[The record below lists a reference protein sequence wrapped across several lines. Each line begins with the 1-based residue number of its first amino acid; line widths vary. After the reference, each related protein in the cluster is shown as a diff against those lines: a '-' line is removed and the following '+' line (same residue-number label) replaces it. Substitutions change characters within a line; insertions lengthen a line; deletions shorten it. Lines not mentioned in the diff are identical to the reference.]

1 MFKKLIS
8 LSLLLSFS
16 LASSANAT
24 NQTNN
29 FNPEAASGFNQ
40 KPHWQFSS
48 YAVAAANPLASQA
61 GAEILAQ
68 GGNALDAAIAAQF
81 VLALVEPQSSG
92 LGGGGF
98 LMLYHDGELTA
109 WDGRETAPANATPE
123 LFLTSQDKPMPFSK
137 AVTSG
142 LSVGVPGLI
151 KMLEAAHQ
159 QSGKLSWEKLAQ
171 PAIKLAEEGFEV
183 SPRLHQLLKEDKYLR
198 NNPQAAKFY
207 YPNNQPLAVGSRLK
221 NPAFAAILRKVATE
235 GSQAFYQ
242 GKIAQNLVN
251 TVEKHQGLL
260 SLDDLANYLAIARP
274 ALCSTWQ
281 PAVATNPAIKS
292 QALEIC
298 GMPPPSSGHLTLIQ
312 LLNLYSLSQSQKEQP
327 DSAAEFY
334 TANQLH
340 KYFAAANLAFADRAL
355 YIADPDFVPAPAG
368 DWQSLLAEDYLASR
382 VKLIGATNLAPTKA
396 GIPTANKP
404 ALKQTAFA
412 PMPNQPE
419 AGTTHISVIDAEGN
433 AVALTS
439 SIEQA
444 FGARILANGG
454 TGLVGGIL
462 LNNQL
467 TDFSLSPTDANDT
480 PIANRVEAGK
490 RPRSSM
496 TPTLVFTHKLEDKSE
511 RQLLASLGSPGGA
524 AIIHYVAKSLLA
536 NQLWQASPQTAADL
550 PNLATFNSPAV
561 ILEVDRF
568 SPAIFKELT
577 ELGYQP
583 QAKPLTSGTQFLL
596 LKQNGQQRVIE
607 GGADSRREGW
617 VSGK

>member
-1 MFKKLIS
+1 MLKKLIS

-16 LASSANAT
+16 LASSAKTT
-24 NQTNN
+24 NQNN

-40 KPHWQFSS
+40 KPDWQFSS

-61 GAEILAQ
+61 GAQMLAQ

-98 LMLYHDGELTA
+98 LMLYHKGKLTA
-109 WDGRETAPANATPE
+109 WDGRETAPANASPE
-123 LFLTSQDKPMPFSK
+123 LFLTSQGKPMPFSE

-159 QSGKLSWEKLAQ
+159 QSGKLSWEKLTQ
-171 PAIKLAEEGFEV
+171 PAIQLAEEGFAV
-183 SPRLHQLLKEDKYLR
+183 SPRLHQLLKEDKYLG
-198 NNPQAAKFY
+198 NNPQAVSFY

-221 NPAFAAILRKVATE
+221 NPAFAAILRKVANQ

-242 GKIAQNLVN
+242 GKIAENLVEI
-251 TVEKHQGLL
+251 VQKEQGLL
-260 SLDDLANYLAIARP
+260 SLDDLKNYQAIARP
-274 ALCSTWQ
+274 AWCSTW
-281 PAVATNPAIKS
+281 

-298 GMPPPSSGHLTLIQ
+298 GMPPPSSGHLTLMQ
-312 LLNLYSLSQSQKEQP
+312 LLNLYSLSQGQASNKKEKQP
-327 DSAAEFY
+327 NSAAEFY

-340 KYFAAANLAFADRAL
+340 KYFSAANLAFADRAL
-355 YIADPDFVPAPAG
+355 YIADPDFVAAPAG

-382 VKLIGATNLAPTKA
+382 AELIGTNNLAPAKA
-396 GIPTANKP
+396 GVPTTNKP

-444 FGARILANGG
+444 FGARILADGG
-454 TGLVGGIL
+454 TGLAGGIL

-467 TDFSLSPTDANDT
+467 TDFSLSPTNAEGV

-496 TPTLVFTHKLEDKSE
+496 TPTLVFTAPASQPLKSQQQN

-536 NQLWQASPQTAADL
+536 NQLWQASPQAAADL

-561 ILEVDRF
+561 ILEAERF

-577 ELGYQP
+577 QLGYQP
-583 QAKPLTSGTQFLL
+583 LAKPLTSGTQFLL

-617 VSGK
+617 VNGK

>member
-1 MFKKLIS
+1 MLKKTSSYL
-8 LSLLLSFS
+8 
-16 LASSANAT
+16 LASSLNLLLGFNLISNAQAT
-24 NQTNN
+24 DQTNN

-40 KPHWQFSS
+40 KPNWQFSS
-48 YAVAAANPLASQA
+48 YAVAAANPLASLA
-61 GAEILAQ
+61 GAQILAQ

-81 VLALVEPQSSG
+81 VLSLVEPQSSG

-98 LMLYHDGELTA
+98 LMLYHQGELTA
-109 WDGRETAPANATPE
+109 WDGRETAPANASPE
-123 LFLTSQDKPMPFSK
+123 LFLTSQGKQMPFSE

-159 QSGKLSWEKLAQ
+159 QSGKLDWEKLAQ

-183 SPRLHQLLKEDKYLR
+183 SPRLHQLLKEDKHLR
-198 NNPQAAKFY
+198 NNPQAASFY
-207 YPNNQPLAVGSRLK
+207 YPNNQPLTVGSKLK
-221 NPAFAAILRKVATE
+221 NPAFAAILRKVAIE

-242 GKIAQNLVN
+242 GKIAQNLVT

-260 SLDDLANYLAIARP
+260 SLNDLANYQAIARS
-274 ALCSTWQ
+274 ALCSSWQ
-281 PAVATNPAIKS
+281 PTLDKLAI
-292 QALEIC
+292 EIC
-298 GMPPPSSGHLTLIQ
+298 GMPPPSSGHLTLMQ
-312 LLNLYSLSQSQKEQP
+312 LLNLYTLSQEEQP
-327 DSAAEFY
+327 NSAAEFY

-340 KYFAAANLAFADRAL
+340 KYFSAANLAFADRAL
-355 YIADPDFVPAPAG
+355 YIADPDFVPAPAN

-382 VKLIGATNLAPTKA
+382 AELIGTTNLAPAKA
-396 GIPTANKP
+396 GVPQAVLQAAAT
-404 ALKQTAFA
+404 FA

-444 FGARILANGG
+444 FGARILADGG
-454 TGLVGGIL
+454 TGLAGGIL

-467 TDFSLSPTDANDT
+467 TDFSLSPTDAKGT

-496 TPTLVFTHKLEDKSE
+496 TPTLVFISKLEDKSE

-536 NQLWQASPQTAADL
+536 NQLWQASPQAAADL
-550 PNLATFNSPAV
+550 PNFATFNGQEI
-561 ILEVDRF
+561 ILEADRF
-568 SPAIFKELT
+568 SSAVFKELT

-583 QAKPLTSGTQFLL
+583 LARPLTSGTQLL
-596 LKQNGQQRVIE
+596 LLQQNKQQRIIE

-617 VSGK
+617 VSGE